1 MAPSFY
7 SSGDQEI
14 YNKGFS
20 FIPRDI
26 FRFGDPN
33 LNFGTSTTETPT
45 GINTLLSQNINDGGG
60 DGAFNPYNT
69 DMSRIRQDYNA
80 FPSRQAGEIYSKTF
94 NPQPYGTGV
103 ESAQAAYNQANQALA
118 QGMDPNSQGYGS
130 FTGGTLTG
138 LKDIANEI
146 IMNNKEQYGAQGQYV
161 DPYDTNYSSM
171 TEAQKFMDNYPDY
184 YGVPSGVPETGI
196 KGLIKGYLE
205 NSLLGKGFG
214 MAKDFLGRVIPINE
228 RAIMENEARGAGI
241 FTDDIGRIVTDDYN
255 TAGGIMAGY
264 NLNALTK
271 EGSTAL
277 TDRKN
282 TVMNTLENKYGLNK
296 SAVDALRKDPNYTG
310 PAKTLIDRLDLF
322 DEFEDEIN
330 TINTKKKLITKMRK
344 DKKAA
349 DKKKEEDDA
358 AAAAAAAAAAK
369 AEKIKKK
376 AFLDAKNAKDSDND
390 GVPDYVEK
398 AGGTAPGGMYATD
411 YQGDPSPSSTTTS
424 SGGGG
429 GYRGGGADMGRG
441 GGASYS
447 GSASTGA
454 KDGFGYGLADGGR
467 VYYMDGG
474 LADLVDIYD

>member
-1 MAPSFY
+1 MLNPY
-7 SSGDQEI
+7 DQSV
-14 YNKGFS
+14 YDAGYKY
-20 FIPRDI
+20 IPQSQYL
-26 FRFGDPN
+26 
-33 LNFGTSTTETPT
+33 LNPFQIPQS
-45 GINTLLSQNINDGGG
+45 GGG
-60 DGAFNPYNT
+60 GGATPGPGLPSINIGGGGRDNNFNPYNV
-69 DMSRIRQDYNA
+69 DMSQIRTDYQPDYDFRRYSEYGMN
-80 FPSRQAGEIYSKTF
+80 PSTMARKE
-94 NPQPYGTGV
+94 
-103 ESAQAAYNQANQALA
+103 
-118 QGMDPNSQGYGS
+118 MD
-130 FTGGTLTG
+130 
-138 LKDIANEI
+138 
-146 IMNNKEQYGAQGQYV
+146 M
-161 DPYDTNYSSM
+161 
-171 TEAQKFMDNYPDY
+171 YPDY
-184 YGVPSGVPETGI
+184 FYDRPSAMQQKIGGLMNFIPGVGTLKTAGRAIGGFLKGILPENQR
-196 KGLIKGYLE
+196 Y
-205 NSLLGKGFG
+205 
-214 MAKDFLGRVIPINE
+214 
-228 RAIMENEARGAGI
+228 IMENEARGAGI